1 MYSRRDLKEFENQSI
16 SANRDRSPVSDNRYT
31 ATNTT
36 NYTTTATTAAVDD
49 VIVDFFHSKLK

>member
-49 VIVDFFHSKLK
+49 VI